1 MESRN
6 DGNNGNQN
14 QNQNEDHDMYTGEN
28 EQIDQNF

>member
-28 EQIDQNF
+28 EQYQNF